1 VPAVSF
7 EIPIFPLNTVLFPG
21 GVLPLRVFEAR
32 YVDMTRDCMKNG
44 KPFGVALIR
53 EGREVGEAAIP
64 EAVGTTAAISDW
76 DMQQLGVLSL
86 TTAGQ
91 QRFRIVSSTVA
102 ANGLITA
109 SVEKIPEP
117 AGREVPPENRVCVD
131 LVRAIAAQVGDKHL
145 PPPHQFGDAAW
156 VGYRLSE
163 FLPISLAAKQKL
175 LELDDSVSRL
185 QILTKYIEQHGL
197 AIGK

>member
-1 VPAVSF
+1 VSF

-32 YVDMTRDCMKNG
+32 YVDMTRDCMKNE

-64 EAVGTTAAISDW
+64 ETVGTTAVISGW
-76 DMQQLGVLSL
+76 DMQQLGVLNL
-86 TTAGQ
+86 TTVGQ
-91 QRFRIVSSTVA
+91 ERFRIVLSEVA
-102 ANGLITA
+102 VNGLITA
-109 SVEKIPEP
+109 SVEKIPEE
-117 AGREVPPENRVCVD
+117 AGCEVPPENRVCVA
-131 LVRAIAAQVGDKHL
+131 LVRAIAAQAGDKHL
-145 PPPHQFGDAAW
+145 PPPHRFGDAAW

-163 FLPISLAAKQKL
+163 LLPIPLAAKQKL